1 MTFSP
6 DIIPA
11 YDEVAATL
19 NAGNHALVWIKIV
32 SDMETPV
39 SAMRKLMKEGE
50 PSFLLE
56 SVHGGETRGRYSLL
70 GLYPDRIWRCHGK
83 QAEYCDFAQGNKYHA
98 IEGDVMQALNAEI
111 TSIAMDLPKSIP
123 SLAAGL
129 IGYFGY
135 DMIKHVEVIAH
146 NNPDT
151 INIPDACLM
160 RPRLTL
166 IFDAVDGVLYACS
179 PIWHKDGLDAREAY
193 DSAAKLISDTLQ
205 EMQHTPT
212 SEHYFSP
219 DNYSELEF
227 ASNMTREDY
236 HAMVHQAQE
245 YIKAG
250 DIFQVVPS
258 QRFTA
263 DYDGHPFHLYRALR
277 YRNPSPFLFYLNM
290 EGFSLVGS
298 SPEILVRLRDD
309 VITIRPIAGTRVR
322 GKTEAEDEALAAEL
336 LADEKEIA
344 EHLMLLDLG
353 RNDVGRAA
361 KGGTVRVTEQMT
373 IERYSHVMH
382 IVSNVEGL
390 RRDDASAIDC
400 LMSGFPAGTVSGA
413 PKIRA
418 MNIIDELEPCTRSF
432 YAGAV
437 GYFSAAGWMDTCI
450 TLRTALIKD
459 GKIHVQAGG
468 GVVADSDAEAEYQES
483 CNKAKAIK
491 SAAALAM
498 QLKGNAP

>member
-6 DIIPA
+6 NIIPTYEEIA
-11 YDEVAATL
+11 NTINE
-19 NAGNHALVWIKIV
+19 GKHALVWTKIV

-39 SAMRKLMKEGE
+39 SAMRKLIKKGE
-50 PSFLLE
+50 ASFLLE
-56 SVHGGETRGRYSLL
+56 SVHGGEMRGRYSLL
-70 GLYPDRIWRCHGK
+70 GLYPDRIWRCHK
-83 QAEYCDFAQGNKYHA
+83 NKAQYCNLEESTAFHP
-98 IEGDVMQALNAEI
+98 IEGNVMESLNEEI
-111 TSIAMDLPKSIP
+111 ASISMELPEHIP

-135 DMIKHVEVIAH
+135 DMIKHIEPVAH
-146 NNPDT
+146 QNPDI

-179 PIWHKDGLDAREAY
+179 PIWQKEKNDVQASY
-193 DSAAKLISDTLQ
+193 DTAVALITDTLHA
-205 EMQHTPT
+205 MQHTPIQ
-212 SEHYFSP
+212 EHYFDP
-219 DNYSELEF
+219 DLYAPLDF
-227 ASNMTREDY
+227 TSNMTREAY
-236 HAMVHQAQE
+236 HHMVHKAQE

-263 DYDGHPFHLYRALR
+263 DFDAHPFHLYRALR

-290 EGFSLVGS
+290 QDFSLVGS

-309 VITIRPIAGTRVR
+309 IVTIRPIAGTRVR
-322 GKTEAEDEALAAEL
+322 GNTAQEDDALAKEL
-336 LADEKEIA
+336 LTDEKEIA

-361 KGGTVRVTEQMT
+361 AHGTVKVTEHMT

-382 IVSNVEGL
+382 IVSNVEGKKHPT
-390 RRDDASAIDC
+390 ASAIDC

-437 GYFSAAGWMDTCI
+437 GYFSASGWMDTCI

-483 CNKAKAIK
+483 CNKAKAVQ
-491 SAAALAM
+491 SAAALAT